1 MNLLLLMLLK
11 GGYLQLGQTD
21 EEEEELREMLKL

>member
-11 GGYLQLGQTD
+11 GGYLQVGQIA